1 MHFRTAMTLL
11 AVFLGPMSLVMVLAP
26 TVVGGMMGLPLD
38 PALVEVCDS
47 YETAKMEMV
56 RVMGAWQLTLAIMM
70 LVVRDLKDAHLQLRL
85 LQAVIVSGLV
95 HVGVSLH
102 TLQIGNVSSFG
113 WIPVG
118 VSLTTIGVCFAVLW
132 GRRRQP

>member
-1 MHFRTAMTLL
+1 M
-11 AVFLGPMSLVMVLAP
+11 
-26 TVVGGMMGLPLD
+26 
-38 PALVEVCDS
+38 
-47 YETAKMEMV
+47 
-56 RVMGAWQLTLAIMM
+56 TLAIMM
-70 LVVRDLKDAHLQLRL
+70 LVVRDLKDSHLQLRL

-118 VSLTTIGVCFAVLW
+118 VSLTTMGVCFAVLW
-132 GRRRQP
+132 GRRRQV